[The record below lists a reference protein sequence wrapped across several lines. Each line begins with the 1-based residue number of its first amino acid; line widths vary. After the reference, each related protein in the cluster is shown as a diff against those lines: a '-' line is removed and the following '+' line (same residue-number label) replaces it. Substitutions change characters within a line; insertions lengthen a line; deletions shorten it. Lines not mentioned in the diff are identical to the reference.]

1 MDLIER
7 MRATCCAGNFV
18 SRLTFDMEVDFSGS
32 MAIKFYGVG
41 VILDMV
47 FRSSEMDCLQMNSH
61 QVGVLQILVIRF
73 I

>member
-1 MDLIER
+1 
-7 MRATCCAGNFV
+7 
-18 SRLTFDMEVDFSGS
+18 MEVDFSGS

-61 QVGVLQILVIRF
+61 QVGVLQIRF
-73 I
+73 PVVMLESGPDSDI